1 LNIKHKL
8 MNMRERLE
16 AIPVGE
22 VEEIP
27 HNGKKWLRCHLINLA
42 NRNGMVVKTKVAGD
56 NILVWRMR

>member
-1 LNIKHKL
+1 

-42 NRNGMVVKTKVAGD
+42 NRNGMVIKTKVAGD